1 MRWLDKLAPS
11 LAECLLLLFLGS
23 GLDLVFK
30 GDSLLQAD
38 SYPESTGIVPLYL
51 EPPRAPNNHVTVT
64 TWALKHLFAI
74 TDSDY
79 IPLWIPW
86 CFH

>member
-1 MRWLDKLAPS
+1 MSK
-11 LAECLLLLFLGS
+11 ECTMKRQVLIQSAGR
-23 GLDLVFK
+23 GHVFFS
-30 GDSLLQAD
+30 GDSLLKAD

-74 TDSDY
+74 TNSDY
-79 IPLWIPW
+79 FPLWIPW